1 MAFTNFGEDDPFA
14 SQNGDW
20 ADSSLARVVVPVDL
34 DMQEVNELERVRQ
47 ARLAEVI
54 EKKRASEFMH

>member
-20 ADSSLARVVVPVDL
+20 ADSSSPARVVVPVDL
-34 DMQEVNELERVRQ
+34 DMQ
-47 ARLAEVI
+47 
-54 EKKRASEFMH
+54 

>member
-1 MAFTNFGEDDPFA
+1 MAFTSFGEDDPFA

-20 ADSSLARVVVPVDL
+20 ADSSSPARVVVPVDL

-47 ARLAEVI
+47 ARLA
-54 EKKRASEFMH
+54 